1 MKPARTLLAVALAL
15 AAAPAFAQVSP
26 AANDSPYSQAV
37 FFGDSLTDSGH
48 FRPALVQVAAPQ
60 AAILGRFTTNP
71 SLAWSEYRADFCG
84 TGAASD
90 NQGGS
95 NYAVGGARAGEDSSA
110 TLPRGFTLPVASM
123 TTQVANYLA
132 ATGGAADP
140 NALYTVRGGNNAAS
154 AAAAAAAAGRHP

>member
-1 MKPARTLLAVALAL
+1 MKPVRTILAAALAL
-15 AAAPAFAQVSP
+15 AAAPAFAQAT
-26 AANDSPYSQAV
+26 AASNDHPYSQTV

-48 FRPALVQVAAPQ
+48 FRPTLIQVAGPEAALV
-60 AAILGRFTTNP
+60 GKFTTNP
-71 SLAWSEYRADFCG
+71 WLVWSEYLADFYG

-110 TLPRGFTLPVASM
+110 TLAPGFTLPVPSM

-132 ATGGAADP
+132 ATGGVADP
-140 NALYTVRGGNNAAS
+140 NALYTVWGGNNDVFAAV
-154 AAAAAAAAGRHP
+154 AAR